1 MAAGG
6 FTVRASVLAS
16 GSGQVQALASQC
28 AQLAGSVT
36 AALEQLAGSAGDAA
50 VAKAAADAAIAAN
63 KQFLNAGAGYEYAA
77 RQLTQSAAAYGRTE
91 QANVTA
97 TRGAASRLEAPE

>member
-6 FTVRASVLAS
+6 FTVQASVLAS
-16 GSGQVQALASQC
+16 GSGQVQDLASQC

-36 AALEQLAGSAGDAA
+36 AALEQLAASAGNAA
-50 VAKAAADAAIAAN
+50 VAKAAAGTAIAAD

-77 RQLTQSAAAYGRTE
+77 EQLTQTAAGYRQSE
-91 QANVTA
+91 QASVTA
-97 TRGAASRLEAPE
+97 VHQAASRLGVPR